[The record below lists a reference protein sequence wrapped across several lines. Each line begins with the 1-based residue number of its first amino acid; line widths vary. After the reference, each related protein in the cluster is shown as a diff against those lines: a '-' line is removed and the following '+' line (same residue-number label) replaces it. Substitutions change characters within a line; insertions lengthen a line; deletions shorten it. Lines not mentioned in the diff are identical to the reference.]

1 MEKKNIAIRVNQ
13 ANQRAAKT
21 PEGRVQKYCMDQL
34 KAKGCLVRK
43 IGYEMRRGCP
53 DLLVL
58 VPERHEIRGAKSG
71 NNGRRV
77 VSEPQTL
84 FLEIKKDEKTKPD
97 PHQQR
102 EHSRMRAVGADV
114 RTIGSKAQ
122 VDELVKELFP
132 CE

>member
-1 MEKKNIAIRVNQ
+1 M
-13 ANQRAAKT
+13 AKT
-21 PEGRVQKYCMDQL
+21 PEGEVVEYAKKQL

-43 IGYEMRRGCP
+43 ISYEMRRGCP

-58 VPERHEIRGAKSG
+58 VPER
-71 NNGRRV
+71 NNFAFHRPAVATNRILAAGV
-77 VSEPQTL
+77 M
-84 FLEIKKDEKTKPD
+84 FLEIKKDEQTKPG

-102 EHSRMRAVGADV
+102 EHARMVAVGADV

-132 CE
+132 CD